1 MSALLNAHGQQHLG
15 MNMAADGK
23 GAGARKMNIDCLTG
37 SLLVRVKGHAA
48 RGDIDLVE
56 EFILVRKE
64 KGVAAID
71 RDLADAEG
79 ASLLNDS
86 VRRGGARELR
96 GRKEQ
101 QEGKRPDPARPQ
113 LCGDWPRRGVALA

>member
-1 MSALLNAHGQQHLG
+1 
-15 MNMAADGK
+15 MNMTADGK

-37 SLLVRVKGHAA
+37 RLLVRVKGHAA

-86 VRRGGARELR
+86 VRRGGAGEFR
-96 GRKEQ
+96 GRDEQ
-101 QEGKRPDPARPQ
+101 QEGNDPDPARPQ
-113 LCGDWPRRGVALA
+113 LCGDWRQRSVTLA

>member
-1 MSALLNAHGQQHLG
+1 
-15 MNMAADGK
+15 MNV
-23 GAGARKMNIDCLTG
+23 DCLAG
-37 SLLVRVKGHAA
+37 RLLVRVKGHAA

-56 EFILVRKE
+56 EFIFIRKE
-64 KGVAAID
+64 KGVSAID

-96 GRKEQ
+96 GRGEQ
-101 QEGKRPDPARPQ
+101 QEGKDPDPARPQ
-113 LCGDWPRRGVALA
+113 LCGDWRRRRVALA

>member
-1 MSALLNAHGQQHLG
+1 
-15 MNMAADGK
+15 MNV
-23 GAGARKMNIDCLTG
+23 DCLAG
-37 SLLVRVKGHAA
+37 RLLVRVKGHAA

-56 EFILVRKE
+56 EFIFIRKE
-64 KGVAAID
+64 KGVSAID

-96 GRKEQ
+96 GRGEQ
-101 QEGKRPDPARPQ
+101 QEGNDPDPARPQ
-113 LCGDWPRRGVALA
+113 VCGDWRRRGVALA